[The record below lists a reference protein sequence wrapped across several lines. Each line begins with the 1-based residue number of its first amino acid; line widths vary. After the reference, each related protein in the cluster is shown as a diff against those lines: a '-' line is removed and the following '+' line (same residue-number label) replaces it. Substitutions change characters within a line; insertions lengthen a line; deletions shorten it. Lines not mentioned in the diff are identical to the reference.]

1 LEWLSL
7 ALAGGGLVGCAVLGN
22 VLVRVGWEADAARS
36 AVHLLVG
43 LLVAA
48 APLYFSNPA
57 PLYVLAIGFT
67 LANGWSWW
75 RGWFP
80 GMHAARPSS
89 LGTVLFPL
97 AVVPTTLV
105 TWSAD
110 PARLPAFVAAFL
122 VLAVADPVASYVGRG
137 EGRKTLRGSIAFA
150 LTASALTLGLLLYA
164 EAGPV
169 TAVLAA
175 ALAVAA
181 AATAAEALGT
191 EGWDN
196 LLIPLAVVGVL
207 VPWMGNESTLFVLWA
222 VIAGIAFGA
231 LAYAGRALNEQGAL
245 AGGLMAASFVLWGDV
260 TWIVPALTFF
270 VLSSALSFVRRSTKS
285 NLEARVAKEGTRRDA
300 VQVLANGGVA
310 WLLLGAT
317 LLAPGALL
325 AAGSADEHTLYV
337 AFLGAVAAAA
347 ADTWGTELGTAGV
360 ARPWSLRTG
369 KRVPPGTSGAISP
382 VGTLATLLGAFS
394 VAGAALAV
402 GGISMAMTVVVVA
415 AGCAG
420 SLVDSLVGATLQA
433 RYQNPITGELTE
445 RRPRPA
451 DRPVRGLAAIDN
463 DVVNAIA
470 TAAGATVAV
479 LLKMWA

>member
-1 LEWLSL
+1 
-7 ALAGGGLVGCAVLGN
+7 VLGN
-22 VLVRVGWEADAARS
+22 LLVRVGWSADGARRV
-36 AVHLLVG
+36 VHILVG
-43 LLVAA
+43 CIVAA
-48 APLYFSNPA
+48 APLYFTSPA
-57 PLYVLAIGFT
+57 PLYVLAVAFT
-67 LANGWSWW
+67 FANGWSWS
-75 RGWFP
+75 RGWFA

-97 AVVPTTLV
+97 AVVPTLAV
-105 TWSAD
+105 TWSVD
-110 PARLPAFVAAFL
+110 PTRLPAFVAAFL
-122 VLAVADPVASYVGRG
+122 VLAVADPVASYAGRG
-137 EGRKTLRGSIAFA
+137 ERGKTLRGSVAFA
-150 LTASALTLGLLLYA
+150 LTASAVTLGVLLYA
-164 EAGPV
+164 EVGPFI
-169 TAVLAA
+169 AVLVA
-175 ALAVAA
+175 ALAVAIA
-181 AATAAEALGT
+181 SAAAEALGT

-207 VPWMGNESTLFVLWA
+207 VPWLEDGPVLLVLGA
-222 VIAGIAFGA
+222 VIAGIVFGSG
-231 LAYAGRALNEQGAL
+231 AYVSRALDERGAL

-317 LLAPGALL
+317 LLAPGSLF
-325 AAGSADEHTLYV
+325 AAGSSEEHTLYL

-360 ARPWSLRTG
+360 SRPWSLRTG

-402 GGISMAMTVVVVA
+402 GGISMAMTAVVVA
-415 AGCAG
+415 AGFAG

-433 RYQNPITGELTE
+433 RYRNPITGDLTE
-445 RRPRPA
+445 RRHGPD
-451 DRPVRGLAAIDN
+451 DRAVQGIAAIDN

-479 LLKMWA
+479 LLGMWT

>member
-1 LEWLSL
+1 
-7 ALAGGGLVGCAVLGN
+7 VLGN
-22 VLVRVGWEADAARS
+22 LLVRAGWGADAARRV
-36 AVHLLVG
+36 VHVLVG
-43 LLVAA
+43 CLVAA
-48 APLYFSNPA
+48 APLYFLNPA
-57 PLYVLAIGFT
+57 PLYVLGVAFT
-67 LANGWSWW
+67 LANAISWS
-75 RGWFP
+75 RGWFA

-97 AVVPTTLV
+97 AVVPTTIV
-105 TWSAD
+105 TWSVD

-122 VLAVADPVASYVGRG
+122 VLAVADTVAGYVGRG
-137 EGRKTLRGSIAFA
+137 EGRKTLRGSVAFA
-150 LTASALTLGLLLYA
+150 LTASAVTLAVLLYV
-164 EAGPV
+164 EAGPFI
-169 TAVLAA
+169 AVLAV
-175 ALAVAA
+175 ALAVATA
-181 AATAAEALGT
+181 SAAAEALGT

-196 LLIPLAVVGVL
+196 LTIPLAVVGVL
-207 VPWMGNESTLFVLWA
+207 VPWLENGSVLLVLGA
-222 VIAGIAFGA
+222 VIAGIVFGVS
-231 LAYAGRALNEQGAL
+231 AYAGQALNGRGAL
-245 AGGLMAASFVLWGDV
+245 AGSLMAASFVLWGDV

-270 VLSSALSFVRRSTKS
+270 VLSSALSFVRRSAKS

-317 LLAPGALL
+317 LLAPG
-325 AAGSADEHTLYV
+325 SAEGHTLYI

-347 ADTWGTELGTAGV
+347 ADTWGTELGTAG
-360 ARPWSLRTG
+360 ASRPWSLRTG

-402 GGISMAMTVVVVA
+402 GSIPMAMTAVVVA
-415 AGCAG
+415 AGFAG

-433 RYQNPITGELTE
+433 RYRNPITGDLTE
-445 RRPRPA
+445 RRHGPD
-451 DRPVRGLAAIDN
+451 DRAMRGIVAINN

-479 LLKMWA
+479 LLGMWI